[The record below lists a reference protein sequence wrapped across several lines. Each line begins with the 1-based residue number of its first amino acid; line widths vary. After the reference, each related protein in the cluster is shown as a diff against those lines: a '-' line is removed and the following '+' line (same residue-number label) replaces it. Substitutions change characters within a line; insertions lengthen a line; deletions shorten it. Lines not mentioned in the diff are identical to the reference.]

1 MAMWEREL
9 EVAVHAAREAGRAAL
24 AYFERD
30 PKVEWK
36 ADRSPVSEADFAA
49 DRAIVA
55 VLRAAFPEDA
65 ILTEESGATAGG
77 SGRRWIVDPVD
88 GTRPFLRGIPDW
100 SNLIALEAAGD
111 IVVGVLHLPAHD
123 ELYAAARG
131 LGATRNGVRT
141 RVAETVD
148 LARSVITLGQLP
160 NALRGLGAA
169 GFARLVGAVGLA
181 RAYGDARGPA
191 LVLSGHV
198 DACFEHDVSLWDIAP
213 FPVLFE
219 EAGAT
224 YTDFD
229 GVRRWPTR
237 SGFAANPSL
246 HAQLLATM
254 RGEGTPR
261 GNTEADSVR

>member
-1 MAMWEREL
+1 MAKWEREL
-9 EVAVHAAREAGRAAL
+9 EVATSAAREAGREAL
-24 AYFERD
+24 RFFERN

-36 ADRSPVSEADFAA
+36 ADKSPVSEADFAA

-55 VLRAAFPEDA
+55 ALTRAFPDDA
-65 ILTEESGATAGG
+65 ILTEESGEAAGR

-100 SNLIALEAAGD
+100 SNLIALEADGD
-111 IVVGVLHLPAHD
+111 IVVGVLHLPAHG

-131 LGATRNGVRT
+131 LGATKNGVTT
-141 RVAETVD
+141 RVADTAD
-148 LARSVITLGQLP
+148 LSKSVITLGQLP
-160 NALRGLGAA
+160 NALRGLGTE

-191 LVLSGHV
+191 LVLAGHV

-237 SGFAANPSL
+237 SGFAANPAL

-254 RGEGTPR
+254 RGEPR
-261 GNTEADSVR
+261 ADTVR

>member
-1 MAMWEREL
+1 MATWEREL
-9 EVAVHAAREAGRAAL
+9 EVAVRAARDAGRAAL

-30 PKVEWK
+30 PKVQWK

-55 VLRAAFPEDA
+55 VLHEAFPDDA
-65 ILTEESGATAGG
+65 ILTEESGATAGA
-77 SGRRWIVDPVD
+77 SGRRWIVDPID

-100 SNLIALEAAGD
+100 SNLIALEAGGE
-111 IVVGVLHLPAHD
+111 IVVGVLHLPAHG

-131 LGATRNGVRT
+131 LGTTKNGVRT
-141 RVAETVD
+141 RVAETTDVE
-148 LARSVITLGQLP
+148 RCVITMGQLP
-160 NALRGLGAA
+160 NALRGFGAD

-191 LVLSGHV
+191 LVLGGHV
-198 DACFEHDVSLWDIAP
+198 DACFEHDVQLWDIAP

-224 YTDFD
+224 YTDLA
-229 GVRRWPTR
+229 GERRWPTR
-237 SGFAANPSL
+237 SGFAANPAL
-246 HAQLLATM
+246 HAQLLATV
-254 RGEGTPR
+254 RGGP
-261 GNTEADSVR
+261 ASS

>member
-1 MAMWEREL
+1 MAKWEREL
-9 EVAVHAAREAGRAAL
+9 EVATEAARAAGREAL
-24 AYFERD
+24 RFFERN

-36 ADRSPVSEADFAA
+36 ADKSPVSEADFAA
-49 DRAIVA
+49 DRAIVDA
-55 VLRAAFPEDA
+55 LTRAFPDDA
-65 ILTEESGATAGG
+65 ILTEESGATEGR

-100 SNLIALEAAGD
+100 SNLIALEADGD
-111 IVVGVLHLPAHD
+111 IVVGVLHLPAHG

-131 LGATRNGVRT
+131 LGATKNGVTT
-141 RVAETVD
+141 RVAETSD
-148 LARSVITLGQLP
+148 LGRSVITLGQLP
-160 NALRGLGAA
+160 NALRGLGHD
-169 GFARLVGAVGLA
+169 GFVRLVGTVGLA

-237 SGFAANPSL
+237 SGFAANPAL
-246 HAQLLATM
+246 HAQLLATF
-254 RGEGTPR
+254 RGGAA
-261 GNTEADSVR
+261 ADSVR